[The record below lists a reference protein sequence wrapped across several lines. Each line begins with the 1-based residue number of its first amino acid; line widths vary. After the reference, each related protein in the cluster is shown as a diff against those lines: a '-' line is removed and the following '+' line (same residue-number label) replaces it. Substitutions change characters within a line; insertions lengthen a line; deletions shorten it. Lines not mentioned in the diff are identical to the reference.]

1 LKSLAQ
7 HLQNPQGHMNQHLRP
22 EPVPFIDIAAQR
34 RRLGTS
40 IDEAISRVLAHCQ
53 FINGPEVA
61 QLEAELAAFSGAR
74 HVVTCASGTDA
85 LLMVLM
91 AKNVGRGDAVL
102 CPSFTFCAT
111 GEAVALAG
119 ATPVFVDVD
128 QATFNIDANSLKRG
142 IATAKRLGL
151 EPKAVI
157 PVDLFGQSADHDAIG
172 AIAEA
177 EGMFVLD
184 DAAQAFGASYK
195 GRRLGTSGLVTA
207 TSFFPAKPLGCFG
220 DGGAIF
226 TDDAQLAETLRSIR
240 VHGQGSDKYDNVR
253 LGLTGRLDTMQ
264 AAILIEKLKIFEDEI
279 AARNRVAARYAQG
292 LGNVVSVPH
301 VAAGCTSIW
310 AQYTIRLPKGSD
322 RDGFAAALK
331 AQGIPTAIYYPKSM
345 HQQTAYRDY
354 PVADGGLPVSERL
367 SSDVISLPMH
377 AYLDEPAQ
385 ERIIKAVRGA
395 FST

>member
-1 LKSLAQ
+1 
-7 HLQNPQGHMNQHLRP
+7 MNQHLRP
-22 EPVPFIDIAAQR
+22 DPVPFIDVASQR
-34 RRLGTS
+34 RRLGHS
-40 IDEAISRVLAHCQ
+40 IDEAVARVLAHCQ
-53 FINGPEVA
+53 FINGPEVT
-61 QLEAELAAFSGAR
+61 QLEAALAAFSGAK

-91 AKNVGRGDAVL
+91 AKDVGRGDAVL

-128 QATFNIDANSLKRG
+128 EATFNIDVNSLKRG

-151 EPKAVI
+151 KPRAVI

-172 AIAEA
+172 AIAQA
-177 EGMFVLD
+177 EGLFVLD

-195 GRRLGTSGLVTA
+195 GRRLGTFGLVTA

-220 DGGAIF
+220 DGGAIL
-226 TDDAQLAETLRSIR
+226 TDDAELAETLRSIR

-253 LGLTGRLDTMQ
+253 LGLTGRLDTLQ
-264 AAILIEKLKIFEDEI
+264 AAILLEKLKIFEDEI
-279 AARNRVAARYAQG
+279 AARNLVAARYAQG
-292 LGNVVSVPH
+292 LGNVVTVPYLASGATSV
-301 VAAGCTSIW
+301 W
-310 AQYTIRLPKGSD
+310 AQYTIRLPAGTD
-322 RDGFAAALK
+322 RNAFAAALK

-354 PVADGGLPVSERL
+354 PVADGGLPVCEKLSE
-367 SSDVISLPMH
+367 DVISLPMH
-377 AYLDEPAQ
+377 AYLDEPTQ

-395 FST
+395 LSS

>member
-1 LKSLAQ
+1 
-7 HLQNPQGHMNQHLRP
+7 MNQHLRP
-22 EPVPFIDIAAQR
+22 EPVMFIDLAAQR
-34 RRLGTS
+34 RRLGKS
-40 IDEAISRVLAHCQ
+40 VDEAVSKVLAHCQ
-53 FINGPEVA
+53 FINGPEVT
-61 QLEAELAAFSGAR
+61 QLEAELAAFSGAK

-91 AKNVGRGDAVL
+91 AKDVGRGDAVF

-111 GEAVALAG
+111 GEAVALTG

-128 QATFNIDANSLKRG
+128 EATFNMDPNSLKRG
-142 IATAKRLGL
+142 IATAIRKGL
-151 EPKAVI
+151 KPRAVI
-157 PVDLFGQSADHDAIG
+157 PVDLFGQSADHDAIA

-177 EGMFVLD
+177 ESLIVLD

-195 GRRLGTSGLVTA
+195 GRRLGTSGLATA

-226 TDDAQLAETLRSIR
+226 TDDAELAATLRSIR

-253 LGLTGRLDTMQ
+253 LGLTARLDTMQ

-279 AARNRVAARYAQG
+279 AARNLVAERYARG
-292 LGNVVSVPH
+292 LGNVVSVPRL
-301 VAAGCTSIW
+301 ASGCTSVW
-310 AQYTIRLPKGSD
+310 AQYTIRLPKGTD

-331 AQGIPTAIYYPKSM
+331 ARGIPTAIYYPKSM

-354 PVADGGLPVSERL
+354 PVADGGLPVSEAL
-367 SSDVISLPMH
+367 SDDVISLPMH
-377 AYLDEPAQ
+377 AYLDEPTQ
-385 ERIIKAVRGA
+385 ERVIRAVRSALGA
-395 FST
+395 

>member
-1 LKSLAQ
+1 
-7 HLQNPQGHMNQHLRP
+7 MNQHLRP
-22 EPVPFIDIAAQR
+22 EPLPFIDIAAQR
-34 RRLGTS
+34 RRLGKS
-40 IDEAISRVLAHCQ
+40 VDEAVSRVLAHCQ

-61 QLEAELAAFSGAR
+61 QLEAQLAAFSGAK

-91 AKNVGRGDAVL
+91 AKGVGRGDAVL

-111 GEAVALAG
+111 GEAVALTG

-128 QATFNIDANSLKRG
+128 EATFNIDANSLKRG
-142 IATAKRLGL
+142 IAAAIKAGL
-151 EPKAVI
+151 KPRAVI

-172 AIAEA
+172 RIAEA
-177 EGMFVLD
+177 EGIFVLD

-195 GRRLGTSGLVTA
+195 GRRLGSFGLATA

-226 TDDAQLAETLRSIR
+226 TDDAELADTLRSIR

-279 AARNRVAARYAQG
+279 ATRNKVAERYARG
-292 LGNVVSVPH
+292 LGNVVTVPRL
-301 VAAGCTSIW
+301 ASGCTSVW
-310 AQYTIRLPKGSD
+310 AQYTIRLPKDCD

-345 HQQTAYRDY
+345 HQQSAYRDF
-354 PVADGGLPVSERL
+354 PVADGGLRASESL
-367 SSDVISLPMH
+367 SCDVISLPMH

-385 ERIIKAVRGA
+385 ERIIRAVRGA
-395 FST
+395 MGA